1 MHDKPVS
8 LIAMDMDGTLLDS
21 RQRLTPGNL
30 AALRKAQAAGIHL
43 AICSG
48 RLPGDVAMFL
58 DEAGLPDCAILS
70 LNGAYCLKR
79 CMEGE
84 FFNHP
89 LENAT
94 LEAAVAILR
103 RARFPFGCFA
113 QNRLAIFKGDFRWM
127 TIFGAR
133 IPAAASLLN
142 ISMAWRGLTPCARR
156 G

>member
-58 DEAGLPDCAILS
+58 NEAGLPDCAILS

-94 LEAAVAILR
+94 LEAAVAILLP
-103 RARFPFGCFA
+103 RALSLWMLCPESPGYLQGRFSG
-113 QNRLAIFKGDFRWM
+113 G
-127 TIFGAR
+127 
-133 IPAAASLLN
+133 
-142 ISMAWRGLTPCARR
+142 
-156 G
+156 

>member
-1 MHDKPVS
+1 ME
-8 LIAMDMDGTLLDS
+8 L
-21 RQRLTPGNL
+21 
-30 AALRKAQAAGIHL
+30 
-43 AICSG
+43 
-48 RLPGDVAMFL
+48 
-58 DEAGLPDCAILS
+58 
-70 LNGAYCLKR
+70 YCLKR

-113 QNRLAIFKGDFRWM
+113 QNRLAIFKGDFQVDDDFWG
-127 TIFGAR
+127 TYACQ
-133 IPAAASLLN
+133 AASLLN

>member
-1 MHDKPVS
+1 
-8 LIAMDMDGTLLDS
+8 
-21 RQRLTPGNL
+21 
-30 AALRKAQAAGIHL
+30 
-43 AICSG
+43 
-48 RLPGDVAMFL
+48 MFL

-113 QNRLAIFKGDFRWM
+113 QNRLAIFKGDFQVDDDFWGTYTCGRFAPQYLYGM
-127 TIFGAR
+127 V
-133 IPAAASLLN
+133 
-142 ISMAWRGLTPCARR
+142 GLDACARR

>member
-70 LNGAYCLKR
+70 LNGAYCLNDVWRASFSTILLRTPRWKR
-79 CMEGE
+79 QWRFC
-84 FFNHP
+84 
-89 LENAT
+89 
-94 LEAAVAILR
+94 AA
-103 RARFPFGCFA
+103 RAFPWMLCPESPGYLQGRFSG
-113 QNRLAIFKGDFRWM
+113 G
-127 TIFGAR
+127 
-133 IPAAASLLN
+133 
-142 ISMAWRGLTPCARR
+142 
-156 G
+156 

>member
-94 LEAAVAILR
+94 LEAAVGDSAP
-103 RARFPFGCFA
+103 RALSLWMLCPESPGYLQGRFSG
-113 QNRLAIFKGDFRWM
+113 G
-127 TIFGAR
+127 
-133 IPAAASLLN
+133 
-142 ISMAWRGLTPCARR
+142 
-156 G
+156 